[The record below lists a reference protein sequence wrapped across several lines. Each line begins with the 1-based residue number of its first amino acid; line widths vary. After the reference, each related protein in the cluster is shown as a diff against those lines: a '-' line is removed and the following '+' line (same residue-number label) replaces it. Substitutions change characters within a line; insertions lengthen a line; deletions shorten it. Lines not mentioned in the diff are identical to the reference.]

1 MSEKP
6 ESHGLM
12 RSNEMT
18 RPTLKSKIP
27 YIASLSLSTVV
38 LIIVFVVSG
47 LANYPEPE
55 KVGFK
60 NKTGDISDMYYTQI
74 TPSGWAFSI
83 WGIIYTWQ
91 ALWTFYGWSHVI
103 RMSFPITISPF
114 TLIFYSCANIGNVVW
129 IYVWGNN
136 LPQYSFPVIIIL
148 GVALYAAI
156 GFEAFHLYKTTA
168 LLESMQ
174 KFKIDL
180 YLTRILVLNGL
191 VIYAT
196 WVTIATLINFTI
208 VLEYFADVSSTNSG
222 TIALSL
228 LTVEVV
234 AYFILENTL
243 LDSFARPVVMVY
255 PVIIWAL
262 SAALDA
268 HWGKEEDDR
277 NSVFALTLL
286 IFGVFLFVVRIIL
299 LIIFGF
305 KRHIKYPNTFYV

>member
-1 MSEKP
+1 MYAN
-6 ESHGLM
+6 L
-12 RSNEMT
+12 R
-18 RPTLKSKIP
+18 SKIP
-27 YIASLSLSTVV
+27 YIASLYVSTVA
-38 LIIVFVVSG
+38 LIITFVVSG

-55 KVGFK
+55 KFGFK
-60 NKTGDISDMYYTQI
+60 NNTGDISDMYYTQI

-91 ALWTFYGWSHVI
+91 ALWTLYGWSHVI
-103 RMSFPITISPF
+103 RMNFPIAISPF
-114 TLIFYSCANIGNVVW
+114 TLIFYSCANLVNVAW
-129 IYVWGNN
+129 TYVWGND
-136 LPQYSFPVIIIL
+136 LPQYSFPIVVIV

-191 VIYAT
+191 VIYST
-196 WVTIATLINFTI
+196 WVAVASLLNFA
-208 VLEYFADVSSTNSG
+208 VFLEYFADVSSTNSG

-243 LDSFARPVVMVY
+243 LDMFARPVVMVY
-255 PVIIWAL
+255 PMIIWAL

-268 HWGKEEDDR
+268 HWGKEEDNR
-277 NSVFALTLL
+277 NSVFTLILL
-286 IFGVFLFVVRIIL
+286 IFNVFLFVVRIIL
-299 LIIFGF
+299 LVVFSF
-305 KRHIKYPNTFYV
+305 KRQIKYPNTLSVHVR